1 MFLYIIVLS
10 PRVCRVSSASVLGS
24 NVGAHIHV
32 DHVSLRRRLRD
43 SLRDTFHRGDLR
55 LSHRMC
61 LLVRRRP
68 QNLRHIQ
75 KRSDPHNGDLLQLD
89 STSLNNASSFDV
101 IVNIVSAAISPK
113 FKQWPVYRLNNNYP
127 NRR

>member
-1 MFLYIIVLS
+1 M
-10 PRVCRVSSASVLGS
+10 LGS
-24 NVGAHIHV
+24 DVGAHIHV

-89 STSLNNASSFDV
+89 STSLNNASFDV

-113 FKQWPVYRLNNNYP
+113 FKPLNRLINYP